1 LGPSKS
7 AFRTGAGDL
16 LGGLELP
23 HTSNKKTGTAGKHA
37 TRCALLLR
45 FQPESKQLRLR
56 RREDAIRDIVA
67 RAILECAQRRI
78 RAPIEMRQCARDVL
92 QIASAQRRRKSSFA
106 PRAFL
111 GKTHRFVRDRTKTVS
126 RR

>member
-1 LGPSKS
+1 ML
-7 AFRTGAGDL
+7 A
-16 LGGLELP
+16 GLEIP
-23 HTSNKKTGTAGKHA
+23 HTRNKKTGAAGKHA

-45 FQPESKQLRLR
+45 FQSESKQLRLR

-92 QIASAQRRRKSSFA
+92 QIA
-106 PRAFL
+106 
-111 GKTHRFVRDRTKTVS
+111 
-126 RR
+126 